1 MNKGLII
8 VCLIGLTIMAANY
21 VAGADMEAEKIM
33 AKTLE
38 NEPWETL
45 SSTVSLQIIDSKG
58 QVKEKKMKSISMQ
71 TKDGLTL
78 SLMRFL
84 SPKSAQD
91 TGFLTLEQ
99 VNREDDMYIYLPALR
114 KVKKI
119 TASGKG
125 GSFMGSDFVQ
135 YDIGSRKLEDFT
147 YEYTGEDRVYEKN
160 CHVIKCLPIDK
171 RFASDIGYSRIDRWI
186 VKDEYYMLKAEFYD
200 LAGEKVKVFTAE
212 QSMEIM
218 GVVFVT
224 QMKMEN
230 IATEGRSIFI
240 FEDIKTNVPVEE
252 SLFSKRSLIMGW

>member
-8 VCLIGLTIMAANY
+8 VCLIGWVLIAANNE
-21 VAGADMEAEKIM
+21 AGADIEAEKIM
-33 AKTLE
+33 RKTLE
-38 NEPWETL
+38 NEPWETM

-84 SPKSAQD
+84 SPKSAKD

-125 GSFMGSDFVQ
+125 GSFMGSDFIQ

-147 YEYTGEDRVYEKN
+147 YGYIGEDRVNGKN
-160 CHVIKCLPIDK
+160 CHVIKCLPVDK

-186 VKDEYYMLKAEFYD
+186 VKDEYYMLMAEFYD

-212 QSMEIM
+212 HSIELM

-224 QMKMEN
+224 QMNMEN
-230 IATEGRSIFI
+230 LATEGRSIFI
-240 FEDIKTNVPVEE
+240 FEDIETNVPVKE